1 MFINPAQEAT
11 LLKDDDFL
19 STDKFTSGVAVNGA
33 IGKIAGCW
41 IKKSKKVKLIQY
53 EKAEDGT
60 ITIVAENGTES
71 STAKKLSTVQPY
83 CQAKL
88 GVGDKVNSVA
98 AASQYYLCPII
109 KLQPDNPETEYTE
122 DELPALTIFLKKD
135 TQVDHEIGR
144 AHV

>member
-1 MFINPAQEAT
+1 MSEFEKQKFEIEEDGIEKVMFINPAQEAT

-60 ITIVAENGTES
+60 ITIVATS
-71 STAKKLSTVQPY
+71 STDETRSGSFTFLYILPLLQRTAQNPLQLRNFQQFSRIARQS
-83 CQAKL
+83 L
-88 GVGDKVNSVA
+88 GWV
-98 AASQYYLCPII
+98 I
-109 KLQPDNPETEYTE
+109 K
-122 DELPALTIFLKKD
+122 
-135 TQVDHEIGR
+135 
-144 AHV
+144 